1 MADARRRK
9 NVGNRAI
16 LVPKLRWEGIAAQF
30 LSQNFAGKVSR
41 HDSCPK
47 TSLGRYRGTILVPK
61 LRWEGIAAR
70 FLSQIFAGK
79 VSRRDSCPKTSL
91 GRYRGTILVPKLRWE
106 EIYAR
111 ISSQILAG
119 KEFTRVSRPSRM
131 AGAAISVKMVGFA
144 RLWIHRD
151 SAFCRN
157 FAAGND
163 GNATPDWQEAWHAA
177 SLAIWNV
184 RGISVSST
192 KSCRDAFLRLGTR
205 DCRMKLAIAEAWR
218 FAETQECVSTGGR
231 VFVFCAASLANRAW
245 HGFHDSRQ
253 GRRGAPRLYIV
264 RAERDS
270 PRPLSAAPFSRVF
283 REIIAKK

>member
-1 MADARRRK
+1 MLRRK
-9 NVGNRAI
+9 NASLQGGAC
-16 LVPKLRWEGIAAQF
+16 
-30 LSQNFAGKVSR
+30 LSFAPRLLPIG
-41 HDSCPK
+41 
-47 TSLGRYRGTILVPK
+47 RGTDSMIPA
-61 LRWEGIAAR
+61 RGDAAR
-70 FLSQIFAGK
+70 NADPARPARKKS
-79 VSRRDSCPKTSL
+79 VETRRATSP
-91 GRYRGTILVPKLRWE
+91 V
-106 EIYAR
+106 
-111 ISSQILAG
+111 
-119 KEFTRVSRPSRM
+119 
-131 AGAAISVKMVGFA
+131 
-144 RLWIHRD
+144 
-151 SAFCRN
+151 
-157 FAAGND
+157 
-163 GNATPDWQEAWHAA
+163 
-177 SLAIWNV
+177 IWNV

-231 VFVFCAASLANRAW
+231 VFVFCATSLANRAW

>member
-1 MADARRRK
+1 MLRRK
-9 NVGNRAI
+9 N
-16 LVPKLRWEGIAAQF
+16 
-30 LSQNFAGKVSR
+30 
-41 HDSCPK
+41 
-47 TSLGRYRGTILVPK
+47 
-61 LRWEGIAAR
+61 
-70 FLSQIFAGK
+70 
-79 VSRRDSCPKTSL
+79 
-91 GRYRGTILVPKLRWE
+91 
-106 EIYAR
+106 
-111 ISSQILAG
+111 
-119 KEFTRVSRPSRM
+119 
-131 AGAAISVKMVGFA
+131 
-144 RLWIHRD
+144 
-151 SAFCRN
+151 
-157 FAAGND
+157 
-163 GNATPDWQEAWHAA
+163 A
-177 SLAIWNV
+177 SLQGGACLSFAPRLLPIGRGDSVIPARGDVARNADPRKSNAEKSVETRRATSPAIGNV

-270 PRPLSAAPFSRVF
+270 SRSLSAAPFSRVF